1 MVHFCQQKVFVKSIC
16 LMCQVG
22 DVPLWNL
29 S

>member
-1 MVHFCQQKVFVKSIC
+1 
-16 LMCQVG
+16 MCQVG